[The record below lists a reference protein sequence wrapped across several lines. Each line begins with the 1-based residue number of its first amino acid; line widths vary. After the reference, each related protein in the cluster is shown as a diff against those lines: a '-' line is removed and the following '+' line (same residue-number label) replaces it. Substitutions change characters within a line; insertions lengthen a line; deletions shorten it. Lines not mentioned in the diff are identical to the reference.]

1 MALICKPFVQSWWR
15 DMIIGSAAILFA
27 LAASPSLGGA
37 MEPVTI
43 QGTRFYS
50 ARQPYFPAAHFLL
63 YENKSVL
70 SYFSYKYT
78 DADRQGILN
87 NNIAAG
93 HNTIFLYLMNQDR
106 KIVTPYVD
114 RKNIIGGEFDEVR
127 IQNWRAE
134 LLNMIAQH
142 LRPVLWLIPDDS
154 PKVKNAPL
162 PELKRYIQKMVAS
175 FDDLPI
181 MWVLGLEIDEY
192 WDKARSDEL
201 GSYLKL
207 LSINPVGIHQRSGMT
222 HYMRSSWVDFGA
234 YQNGFSGDW
243 LSCYNAAISKQ
254 AEIGN
259 KPLLFAEYKR
269 GAGFTAS
276 QKGLAAMFGG
286 SAGVGNGAPKGL
298 AQFMESLPDGM
309 VPWRNGNT
317 LFLSGSGVTA
327 EADISTLTFSAQRS
341 KSQ

>member
-1 MALICKPFVQSWWR
+1 MALICKHFVRSWWR
-15 DMIIGSAAILFA
+15 DLIVAFLAAIVCALMTSAARGA
-27 LAASPSLGGA
+27 A

-50 ARQPYFPAAHFLL
+50 AGQPYFPTAHFLL

-78 DADRQGILN
+78 DGERQQILHN
-87 NNIAAG
+87 NVVNG

-106 KIVTPYVD
+106 KIVTPYLD
-114 RKNIIGGEFDEVR
+114 RKNIIGGEFDEAK

-134 LLNMIAQH
+134 LLNMIALN

-154 PKVKNAPL
+154 PKVKSAPVS
-162 PELKRYIQKMVAS
+162 ELKRYIHKMVTS

-192 WDKARSDEL
+192 WSKAQSDDL
-201 GSYLKL
+201 GSYLRL
-207 LSINPVGIHQRSGMT
+207 LSVNPVGIHQRPGMT
-222 HYMRSSWVDFGA
+222 HYMTSPWVDFGA

-243 LSCYNAAISKQ
+243 LSCYNAAIVKQ

-298 AQFMESLPDGM
+298 AQFMEALPDGM
-309 VPWRNGNT
+309 VPWRSGST
-317 LFLSGSGVTA
+317 LFLTGSGVTA
-327 EADISTLTFSAQRS
+327 EADVATLNFFARRGR
-341 KSQ
+341 